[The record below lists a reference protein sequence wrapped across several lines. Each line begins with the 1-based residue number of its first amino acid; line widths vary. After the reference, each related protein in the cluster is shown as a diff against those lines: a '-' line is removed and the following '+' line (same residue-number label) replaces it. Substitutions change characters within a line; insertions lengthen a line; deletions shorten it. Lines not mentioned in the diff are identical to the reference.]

1 MPEIWYVKYNITIQI
16 VDGATDMV
24 ALVAPADC
32 NLNNNFVLKVTALHF
47 LTVFN
52 LQEQGSIV

>member
-1 MPEIWYVKYNITIQI
+1 
-16 VDGATDMV
+16 MV

-32 NLNNNFVLKVTALHF
+32 NLNNNFVLKFTALHF
-47 LTVFN
+47 LTAFN